1 MGVNFWIV
9 VKYIYHFNPFKAYN
23 SIALGTLTVLS
34 NPHDNHFNT
43 FSSSQ
48 TESLYRLNNNLL
60 FPLTHTYFSILLRIL
75 ILILYLEGAL
85 MSSCRRMRPRKW
97 HSIRLQTVLSR
108 IFVYCHLESNSYY
121 SPNVSRGHLPKGC
134 TIDCSLIIPLS
145 MVDHIIFSFCGYV
158 WLETQFSQEDFEF
171 FLECNCPLQ
180 LSPQIFSKWS
190 Q

>member
-1 MGVNFWIV
+1 MGHWPKSPPSVHKIHWESGLAPPWWV
-9 VKYIYHFNPFKAYN
+9 QGVG
-23 SIALGTLTVLS
+23 LGQRKG
-34 NPHDNHFNT
+34 T
-43 FSSSQ
+43 F
-48 TESLYRLNNNLL
+48 LL
-60 FPLTHTYFSILLRIL
+60 
-75 ILILYLEGAL
+75 
-85 MSSCRRMRPRKW
+85 
-97 HSIRLQTVLSR
+97 LQTVLSR

-180 LSPQIFSKWS
+180 LSPQIFSK
-190 Q
+190 